1 MSASKAH
8 AIPRPMGTVFA
19 IALGGAL
26 GAVGRYALSSQITYW
41 IGPGFPWGILLVNVI
56 GCFVMGV
63 LAELGALT
71 LNLSPEMRAFLT
83 TGVLGGFTTFSAF
96 ALDSAVMIERGDWT
110 ATTVYVAASVIG
122 SIGALFLGLA
132 VARGLAS

>member
-1 MSASKAH
+1 MSAAKAH
-8 AIPRPMGTVFA
+8 AISGAMGTVIA

-26 GAVGRYALSSQITYW
+26 GAVGRYALSSQITHW

-63 LAELGALT
+63 IAELGALT

-83 TGVLGGFTTFSAF
+83 TGILGGFTTFSAF
-96 ALDSAVMIERGDWT
+96 ALDSAVMIERGDWMAT
-110 ATTVYVAASVIG
+110 AAYVAASVLG
-122 SIGALFLGLA
+122 SIAALFLGLA
-132 VARGLAS
+132 VVRGLAS

>member
-1 MSASKAH
+1 MNGRKAH
-8 AIPRPMGTVFA
+8 AIPRGMGTVVA

-26 GAVGRYALSSQITYW
+26 GAVGRYALSSQITHW

-63 LAELGALT
+63 VAELGALM

-83 TGVLGGFTTFSAF
+83 TGILGGFTTFSAF

-110 ATTVYVAASVIG
+110 ATAAYIAASVLG
-122 SIGALFLGLA
+122 SILALFLGLGL
-132 VARGLAS
+132 VRGVS

>member
-1 MSASKAH
+1 LSAAKAH
-8 AIPRPMGTVFA
+8 AISGAMGTVIA

-26 GAVGRYALSSQITYW
+26 GAVGRYALSSQITHW

-63 LAELGALT
+63 IAELGALT

-83 TGVLGGFTTFSAF
+83 TGILGGFTTFSAF
-96 ALDSAVMIERGDWT
+96 ALDSAVMIERGDWMAT
-110 ATTVYVAASVIG
+110 AAYVAASVLG
-122 SIGALFLGLA
+122 SIAALFLGLA
-132 VARGLAS
+132 VVRGLAS